1 MKARRGGGIKQ
12 SFINLS
18 HFPPIGVVVLPF
30 FLLHATVFSKSWG
43 LKEIVLPAEEEAVEA
58 ASCTGDT
65 TSSSSSICL

>member
-30 FLLHATVFSKSWG
+30 FLLHATVYCSLEVVG
-43 LKEIVLPAEEEAVEA
+43 LKGNCPSRRGGGRGGRELHW
-58 ASCTGDT
+58 
-65 TSSSSSICL
+65 